1 MVKLPQNTMA
11 AEDFLLLSEF
21 VYDVVV
27 WTVDRHDTST
37 LANRLQFAQI
47 VHLTDSDSLANHLAI
62 YILHQWRRSIPKGVL

>member
-27 WTVDRHDTST
+27 QMVD
-37 LANRLQFAQI
+37 
-47 VHLTDSDSLANHLAI
+47 
-62 YILHQWRRSIPKGVL
+62 